1 MPHSDSDLQNVQ
13 STLSP
18 NSVKKAA
25 KKAARAARAASKDAA
40 CDFVA
45 EETPVLPAK
54 IRDIADFIQLS
65 IWPLLNDIKR
75 QLSVS
80 NAKADDFMD
89 RIEDLEEIIEV
100 NKTQIHQLQVV
111 VTQRDTD
118 MVNLVKSNSAVLSR
132 YKSLILVQNNVEQR
146 DRDRGIRFVNLKYH
160 GPTTAWQ
167 CSRNLFS
174 RFCGASFEACQ
185 GCR

>member
-1 MPHSDSDLQNVQ
+1 MPHSDSELQNVQ
-13 STLSP
+13 GMLSP

-54 IRDIADFIQLS
+54 IRDIADFMQLS

-75 QLSVS
+75 QLFVS

-89 RIEDLEEIIEV
+89 RIEDLEEVIED
-100 NKTQIHQLQVV
+100 NKTLIHQLQVV
-111 VTQRDTD
+111 VTKREAD
-118 MVNLVKSNSAVLSR
+118 MVNLVKSNASVLSR
-132 YKSLILVQNNVEQR
+132 YKSLILVQNSV
-146 DRDRGIRFVNLKYH
+146 
-160 GPTTAWQ
+160 TATEELG
-167 CSRNLFS
+167 S
-174 RFCGASFEACQ
+174 
-185 GCR
+185 